1 MKVEAGRMKDYIN
14 TFREKVK
21 RVKVRTKR
29 FVEAMK
35 EFVKEMNV
43 EVVDIFKEVIR
54 LEESNLILVTRNKV
68 LEQALI
74 RVTEARKLEEKGNV
88 GKKKKKQVKAGV
100 EENKNVKDKE
110 GKEKGVEV
118 DQELDIKGEKGRQE
132 GNKEQKEKKKE
143 RKMVLIDKE
152 RKVGEKVRITQKMKC
167 REHIRQ
173 TCTKEKESNER
184 EKKGMTAY
192 EVVERVSIRDNN
204 EHTAKKAV
212 KKGVLFMKF
221 ICFVVVTVVTVT
233 SSWLAYISDP
243 DENLDVSTTYTYV

>member
-1 MKVEAGRMKDYIN
+1 MKDYISN
-14 TFREKVK
+14 VVKKVK
-21 RVKVRTKR
+21 IVGIRTRRFVKVW
-29 FVEAMK
+29 K
-35 EFVKEMNV
+35 EYFKEMDV
-43 EVVDIFKEVIR
+43 EVVSVYMEKLR
-54 LEESNLILVTRNKV
+54 LEESNRILVNRNNT
-68 LEQALI
+68 LEQALV
-74 RVTEARKLEEKGNV
+74 RVTEARKLDEKGSV
-88 GKKKKKQVKAGV
+88 GKKRKKQVKAGL

-110 GKEKGVEV
+110 GKEERVEV

-143 RKMVLIDKE
+143 RKIVFIDKE

-221 ICFVVVTVVTVT
+221 ICCVVVAVTL
-233 SSWLAYISDP
+233 SFLAYVSDP
-243 DENLDVSTTYTYV
+243 DENLDVSTTYTSV